1 MLRQPTLKIESS
13 IGKEVEMKNS
23 AGRGVIRLG
32 DKTSH
37 GGQVISA
44 SDTFTV
50 LGKQVALHGDTT
62 FCPKCKGTFPIQ
74 VANSERKHHGEKVA
88 YHDDLTACGAKLISS
103 I

>member
-1 MLRQPTLKIESS
+1 
-13 IGKEVEMKNS
+13 MKDS
-23 AGRGVIRLG
+23 KGRGVVRLG

-44 SDTFTV
+44 CDSFTV
-50 LGKQVALHGDTT
+50 LGKHVSLDGDTT

-74 VANSERKHHGEKVA
+74 VSGSERRHNGTKVA
-88 YHDDLTACGAKLISS
+88 YNDDVTACGAKLISS

>member
-1 MLRQPTLKIESS
+1 
-13 IGKEVEMKNS
+13 MKDS
-23 AGRGVIRLG
+23 KGRGIIRLG

-50 LGKQVALHGDTT
+50 LGKAVALNGDTT

-74 VANSERKHHGEKVA
+74 VANSERHHHDKPVA
-88 YHDDLTACGAKLISS
+88 YHNDATACGAKLVSS

>member
-1 MLRQPTLKIESS
+1 
-13 IGKEVEMKNS
+13 MKDS
-23 AGRGVIRLG
+23 TGRGVVRLG

-44 SDTFTV
+44 CDSLTV
-50 LGKQVALHGDTT
+50 LGKQVALDGDTT

-74 VANSERKHHGEKVA
+74 VASSERRHHGKPVA
-88 YHDDLTACGAKLISS
+88 YRDDVTACGAKLISS

>member
-1 MLRQPTLKIESS
+1 
-13 IGKEVEMKNS
+13 MKDS
-23 AGRGVIRLG
+23 KGCGVVRLG

-44 SDTFTV
+44 SDSFTV
-50 LGKQVALHGDTT
+50 LGKQVALDGDET

-74 VANSERKHHGEKVA
+74 VAASERKHHGKQVA
-88 YHDDLTACGAKLISS
+88 YHDDPTACGAKLVSS

>member
-1 MLRQPTLKIESS
+1 
-13 IGKEVEMKNS
+13 MKDS
-23 AGRGVIRLG
+23 AGRGVVRLG

-44 SDTFTV
+44 SATFIV
-50 LGKQVALHGDTT
+50 LDKQVALHGDTT

-74 VANSERKHHGEKVA
+74 VATSERRHHNQPVA
-88 YHDDLTACGAKLISS
+88 YHGDATACGAKLISS

>member
-1 MLRQPTLKIESS
+1 
-13 IGKEVEMKNS
+13 MKVF
-23 AGRGVIRLG
+23 AGRGVVRLG

-50 LGKQVALHGDTT
+50 LGKQVALDGDTT
-62 FCPKCKGTFPIQ
+62 FCPKCKGTFSIQ
-74 VANSERKHHGEKVA
+74 VADSERQHHGTNVA
-88 YHDDLTACGAKLISS
+88 YHDDLTVCGAKLVAS

>member
-1 MLRQPTLKIESS
+1 
-13 IGKEVEMKNS
+13 MKDS
-23 AGRGVIRLG
+23 KGRGVIRLG

-44 SDTFTV
+44 SDSFTV
-50 LGKQVALHGDTT
+50 LGKQVALNDDKT

-74 VANSERKHHGEKVA
+74 VAGSERHHHGKPVA
-88 YHDDLTACGAKLISS
+88 YHDDATACGAKLVSS

>member
-1 MLRQPTLKIESS
+1 
-13 IGKEVEMKNS
+13 MKDS
-23 AGRGVIRLG
+23 KGRGVVRLG

-50 LGKQVALHGDTT
+50 LGKKVSLSGDKT
-62 FCPKCKGTFPIQ
+62 FCPKCKGTFSIE
-74 VANSERKHHGEKVA
+74 VANSERHHHGKLVA
-88 YHDDLTACGAKLISS
+88 YHDDATACGAKLISS